1 MYTGMMNLSLD
12 TKINCSQMQT
22 FKEAIKG
29 RVIWKKTM
37 MGVSAAYIVSQVSQ
51 RTPVGISAE
60 CHLCAKRSGLVLK
73 LRVLS
78 KQPQQRMA
86 RRVVVR

>member
-1 MYTGMMNLSLD
+1 
-12 TKINCSQMQT
+12 
-22 FKEAIKG
+22 
-29 RVIWKKTM
+29 M